1 MWGSTEELYD
11 ELVSCTKN
19 KWEAVCG
26 NDKWWVNM
34 DVQENISMRKLCENC
49 INEYLCDWTPAGQN
63 DYCNDWVKEPD
74 INLTRK
80 DDEDEV

>member
-1 MWGSTEELYD
+1 MVKTMWGSTEELYD

-34 DVQENISMRKLCENC
+34 DV
-49 INEYLCDWTPAGQN
+49 
-63 DYCNDWVKEPD
+63 
-74 INLTRK
+74 
-80 DDEDEV
+80 